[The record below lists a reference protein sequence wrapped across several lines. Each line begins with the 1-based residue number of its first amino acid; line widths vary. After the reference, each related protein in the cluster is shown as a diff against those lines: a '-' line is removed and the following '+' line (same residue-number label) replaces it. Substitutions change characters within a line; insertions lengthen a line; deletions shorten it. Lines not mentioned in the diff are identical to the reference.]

1 MTSRA
6 LGSLLLAA
14 ALSVLPACSDS
25 ADQESA
31 VNAGGD
37 PLAGLEIE
45 AVRATEVAN
54 VPIGN
59 VPGTIILPPEARVA
73 VTAPFAGAAVRVY
86 VIEGQNVRRG
96 QPLALVRAAEPVQIR
111 GALVRAQSEVGLAE
125 ARASR
130 LNQLAEE
137 GIIAAARADEANAAL
152 AQAQASLAEQRRLA
166 SLGGIGPD
174 GTMTLSAPIS
184 GRVSHVGIAAGGPVD
199 LMEAPFVVE
208 AAGAYQIELQL
219 HERLAREVRQGM
231 PVEVSLQAGGDEP
244 ILVGGR
250 ILAVS
255 PSIDPATRSVLA
267 RASIGAAPGM
277 VAGRNVSVMIAGT
290 GGAGGVSVPANAV
303 TRIGGTDHVFV
314 RDGETY
320 QPRPVTVIAT
330 TSEQAVISDG
340 LQAGEIVAASSIAE
354 LKAMN
359 AE

>member
-1 MTSRA
+1 MQRRA
-6 LGSLLLAA
+6 
-14 ALSVLPACSDS
+14 
-25 ADQESA
+25 
-31 VNAGGD
+31 
-37 PLAGLEIE
+37 
-45 AVRATEVAN
+45 RMK
-54 VPIGN
+54 
-59 VPGTIILPPEARVA
+59 
-73 VTAPFAGAAVRVY
+73 
-86 VIEGQNVRRG
+86 
-96 QPLALVRAAEPVQIR
+96 
-111 GALVRAQSEVGLAE
+111 
-125 ARASR
+125 
-130 LNQLAEE
+130 
-137 GIIAAARADEANAAL
+137 IAAARADEATAAL

-184 GRVSHVGIAAGGPVD
+184 GRVSHVGIVAGGPVD
-199 LMEAPFVVE
+199 GMEAPFVVE
-208 AAGAYQIELQL
+208 AAGAYQIEMQL
-219 HERLAREVRQGM
+219 PERLAREVRQGM

-244 ILVGGR
+244 TLVGGQ

-277 VAGRNVSVMIAGT
+277 VTGRNISVMIAGT
-290 GGAGGVSVPANAV
+290 GGGDGVSVPANAV

-340 LQAGEIVAASSIAE
+340 LQAGEMVAASSIAE